1 MKKGTLAGS
10 IVTLILLGCFS
21 KALKAGH
28 YNELDAVWRLQIGLA
43 IVPALVTLYFRLT
56 MPESRKYQQSLEIS
70 SFKSASIDTLST
82 NGDGLRK
89 DPHLGEKEIQDSP
102 ERHASIVEANLSQPS
117 SNDKWGTFFAYF
129 SEWRHLK
136 TLIGTA
142 STWFLVD
149 VAFYGTNLNQSVLLA
164 DIGFSKGKTEYDT
177 LLKNGYGNLIIAAAG
192 YVPGYFL
199 TIAFIEI
206 LGRRWIQIQGFL
218 VCALMFGIIAGDY
231 GSIGTGGKF
240 ACFTIAQVRPT
251 TSSLEVFSCEH

>member
-1 MKKGTLAGS
+1 M
-10 IVTLILLGCFS
+10 
-21 KALKAGH
+21 
-28 YNELDAVWRLQIGLA
+28 WRLQIGLA
-43 IVPALVTLYFRLT
+43 LVPAFATLYWRLT
-56 MPESRKYQQSLEIS
+56 MPESRKYLQSGELGTFKASQLDDS
-70 SFKSASIDTLST
+70 SSTIASSAKEPHEKTHDIDTFA
-82 NGDGLRK
+82 DRK
-89 DPHLGEKEIQDSP
+89 
-102 ERHASIVEANLSQPS
+102 ASIVEAHVSAPTRAERSQQ
-117 SNDKWGTFFAYF
+117 FFTYF

-149 VAFYGTNLNQSVLLA
+149 VAFYGLNLNQSVLLT

-199 TIAFIEI
+199 TIFFIEI

-231 GSIGTGGKF
+231 GGLGTAGKF
-240 ACFTIAQVRPT
+240 VCFTIAQVNTPPAY
-251 TSSLEVFSCEH
+251 VNPHQ

>member
-1 MKKGTLAGS
+1 MTL
-10 IVTLILLGCFS
+10 VLLGCFS
-21 KALKAGH
+21 STLKAGH
-28 YNELDAVWRLQIGLA
+28 YNKLDGVWRLQIGLA
-43 IVPALVTLYFRLT
+43 LVPAFATLYWRLT
-56 MPESRKYQQSLEIS
+56 MPESKKYLQSGE
-70 SFKSASIDTLST
+70 LST
-82 NGDGLRK
+82 FKASALDDSSSTIASTHKG
-89 DPHLGEKEIQDSP
+89 PMEKSHALEDSP
-102 ERHASIVEANLSQPS
+102 DRKASVVEANIAPPS
-117 SNDKWGTFFAYF
+117 NSVKMQQFFVYF

-149 VAFYGTNLNQSVLLA
+149 VAFYGVNLNQSVLLA

-199 TIAFIEI
+199 TIMFIEI

-231 GSIGTGGKF
+231 NHLGTAGKF
-240 ACFTIAQVRPT
+240 VCFTIAQVCPLLPIKNPT
-251 TSSLEVFSCEH
+251 

>member
-1 MKKGTLAGS
+1 M
-10 IVTLILLGCFS
+10 
-21 KALKAGH
+21 
-28 YNELDAVWRLQIGLA
+28 WRLQIGLA
-43 IVPALVTLYFRLT
+43 LVPAFATLYWRLT
-56 MPESRKYQQSLEIS
+56 MPESKKYMQSSE
-70 SFKSASIDTLST
+70 LST
-82 NGDGLRK
+82 FKASAVDDSSSTIASTQKG
-89 DPHLGEKEIQDSP
+89 PMEKTHNMEESP
-102 ERHASIVEANLSQPS
+102 DRNASIVEANVSQPP
-117 SNDKWGTFFAYF
+117 KRLKMQQFFTYF

-149 VAFYGTNLNQSVLLA
+149 VAFYGVNLNQSVLLA

-199 TIAFIEI
+199 TIFFIEI

-231 GSIGTGGKF
+231 GGLGTGGKF
-240 ACFTIAQVRPT
+240 ACFTIAQVR
-251 TSSLEVFSCEH
+251 